1 MFHVFSMLKADS
13 QDMHK
18 VSFAAESWRCG
29 RGLRKQGHH
38 TNGKRDTIQG
48 PGRRVAS
55 GVEMLEKVLQLGKVE
70 ALRAIVGGLD
80 STPWLFL
87 PFPRENSADL
97 L

>member
-1 MFHVFSMLKADS
+1 VVE
-13 QDMHK
+13 
-18 VSFAAESWRCG
+18 VSG
-29 RGLRKQGHH
+29 
-38 TNGKRDTIQG
+38 NRDTIQTEKGTPYIAG